1 MTQLIGGN
9 AMPTAEETDL
19 LRAGSR
25 SGAEASQAAATN
37 FLRTCLRAR
46 HDASLG
52 AALRMD
58 AGAIDWSSLAA
69 TIHRERLAPL
79 LHRSLGPLGIL
90 PAGLARSLQQSYRAT
105 ALRNLLLLGELR
117 QCVAQLLQGGISA
130 IVLKGAALA
139 EPVYGNPAL
148 RPIGDLD
155 VLVNRPDVEA
165 VRRILE
171 GRGYATRRAET
182 HPGAIFEHESELVMW
197 RPGRVR
203 IDLDLHWSL
212 IDSPYHQDRARMDWF
227 WETARQAPIG
237 GAPALTLGTEALLIH
252 LCAHLALHHR
262 GTGLLWWNDIAEVLI
277 AQAGRIDWNEMA
289 VRAHALGL
297 LLPVRDVLA
306 RLASEWQAPVPAE
319 VLRALSERRA
329 SRREA
334 RIVTRLSESG
344 PAGRRFWADLAGMP
358 TWRQRLRFARTNLLP
373 SAAYMQRRYDIRHPL
388 LLPLYY
394 PYRWLRGAL
403 GRR

>member
-1 MTQLIGGN
+1 
-9 AMPTAEETDL
+9 MPRERIPPHRRIESAPAAETD
-19 LRAGSR
+19 
-25 SGAEASQAAATN
+25 

-46 HDASLG
+46 HDAGLED
-52 AALRMD
+52 ALRTAARD
-58 AGAIDWSSLAA
+58 IDWSALAA
-69 TIHRERLAPL
+69 TIQRERLAPL
-79 LHRSLGPLGIL
+79 LHPSLAPLGIL

-105 ALRNLLLLGELR
+105 ALRNLRLLGELR

-148 RPIGDLD
+148 RPMGDLD
-155 VLVNRPDVEA
+155 LLVRRSDVDA

-171 GRGYATRRAET
+171 GRGYETGRAET
-182 HPGAIFEHESELVMW
+182 HPGAAVEHENELLMR
-197 RPGRVR
+197 RPGRGR
-203 IDLDLHWSL
+203 IDFDLHWSL
-212 IDSPYHQDRARMDWF
+212 IDSPYHQDRAQMDWF

-252 LCAHLALHHR
+252 LCAHLVLHHG

-277 AQAGRIDWNEMA
+277 SEAARIDWNEMA
-289 VRAHALGL
+289 ARAHSFGL
-297 LLPVRDVLA
+297 LLPVREVLA
-306 RLASEWQAPVPAE
+306 RLATEWRAPVPAE
-319 VLRALSERRA
+319 ALQALSKRQP

-334 RIVTRLSESG
+334 RVVSRLRESG
-344 PAGRRFWADLAGMP
+344 PAGRRFWTDLAGMP
-358 TWRQRLRFARTNLLP
+358 TWRQRLRFARMHLLP
-373 SAAYMQRRYDIRHPL
+373 SAAYMRQRYDIRHPL

-403 GRR
+403 GLR